1 MSPLTHPAD
10 IAEAIRRHVDS
21 INRQRRSAA

>member
-10 IAEAIRRHVDS
+10 IAEAIQRHAAS
-21 INRQRRSAA
+21 INPQRRAAA